1 MSGHEG
7 ADQRRVDDEVL
18 ITLVRRLTVE
28 SDRFAEMFGEA
39 HGLHRTDLNAL
50 AVIMDAARRG
60 APMSP
65 SQLAT
70 ALHLSASATTS
81 VLDRLERAGHLHR
94 DRSATDRRKVE
105 LRMHEQ
111 AREIGSAFFQPLGR
125 RFAEAWQDLGDDER
139 RTVARFL
146 ELTIDATTEVRGGLT
161 ADPYSP

>member
-1 MSGHEG
+1 MSDA
-7 ADQRRVDDEVL
+7 ADQGKIGDEVL
-18 ITLVRRLTVE
+18 VTLVRQLTVE

-65 SQLAT
+65 SQLAG

-111 AREIGSAFFQPLGR
+111 AREIGSAFFLPLGER
-125 RFAEAWQDLGDDER
+125 LSQAWRELDDEER
-139 RTVARFL
+139 RTIARFL
-146 ELTIDATTEVRGGLT
+146 TLTIEATTEVRGRLT
-161 ADPYSP
+161 E

>member
-1 MSGHEG
+1 MSEG
-7 ADQRRVDDEVL
+7 ADEVEQVTDDVL
-18 ITLVRRLTVE
+18 VLLLRQLTVE

-50 AVIMDAARRG
+50 AVIMDAARMG

-65 SQLAT
+65 SMLAS

-81 VLDRLERAGHLHR
+81 VLDRLERAGHLYR

-105 LRMHEQ
+105 LRMHDQ
-111 AREIGSAFFQPLGR
+111 ARQIGAEFFLPLGER
-125 RFAEAWQDLGDDER
+125 YAAAWRDMGEEER

-146 ELTIDATTEVRGGLT
+146 RGSIAATVEVRGRL
-161 ADPYSP
+161 AP